1 MVNAT
6 DIPFAVAG
14 KDIILMDDVLYTG
27 RTIRAALDALFDH
40 GRPAR
45 VQLLV
50 LIDRGHRELPIEA
63 QLRRPH
69 GADHR
74 QRNHRSEVSGNRR
87 HGKGAAGGEGRR
99 REPEMRCGR
108 PAGHRNLTRD
118 EIQAIL
124 DRARDFQPRGDHSF
138 RKLDLLRGRM
148 VVNLFFEASTRTRTS
163 FEIAAKRL
171 GADAVS
177 ITAQASSVSKGE
189 SLVDTLNTLAAMRP
203 DAIIMRHAASGA
215 PHFLQRHLE
224 TPIINAGDGTHEHP
238 TQALLDAR
246 TILDRGAALEG
257 LRVAIIGDIAHS
269 RVARSNVY
277 LLSKF
282 GAEIVLCGPASLLP
296 RELEQIA
303 PGVTLTTDMNEAI
316 RDADVIMMLRVQLER
331 QHEAAFPASEYFQ
344 FYGLRL
350 EHLRLAKP
358 DVIVM
363 HPGPIN
369 RGREISSEVADSQRS
384 VILNQVENGIAVRMA
399 VLERVLTG
407 RDHAGA
413 AH

>member
-1 MVNAT
+1 M
-6 DIPFAVAG
+6 AVG
-14 KDIILMDDVLYTG
+14 LLGIEPLM
-27 RTIRAALDALFDH
+27 
-40 GRPAR
+40 
-45 VQLLV
+45 
-50 LIDRGHRELPIEA
+50 RG
-63 QLRRPH
+63 
-69 GADHR
+69 
-74 QRNHRSEVSGNRR
+74 
-87 HGKGAAGGEGRR
+87 
-99 REPEMRCGR
+99 
-108 PAGHRNLTRD
+108 

-124 DRARDFQPRGDHSF
+124 DRAREFRPVAEKSW
-138 RKLDLLRGRM
+138 RKLDILRGRM

-246 TILDRGAALEG
+246 TILDHGARLEG

-277 LLSKF
+277 LLSKY
-282 GAEIVLCGPASLLP
+282 GADIVLCGPASLLP
-296 RELEQIA
+296 PELRDMA

-316 RDADVIMMLRVQLER
+316 ADAAVIMMLRVQLER
-331 QHEAAFPASEYFQ
+331 QHETPFPASEYFQ
-344 FYGLRL
+344 FYGLRP
-350 EHLRLAKP
+350 EHLKLARP
-358 DVIVM
+358 DVLVM

-369 RGREISSEVADSQRS
+369 RGREISSEVADSQQS
-384 VILNQVENGIAVRMA
+384 VILNQVENGIVVRMA
-399 VLERVLTG
+399 VLEKVLG
-407 RDHAGA
+407 GGKNAEA

>member
-1 MVNAT
+1 M
-6 DIPFAVAG
+6 PEG
-14 KDIILMDDVLYTG
+14 
-27 RTIRAALDALFDH
+27 
-40 GRPAR
+40 
-45 VQLLV
+45 LL
-50 LIDRGHRELPIEA
+50 GIE
-63 QLRRPH
+63 
-69 GADHR
+69 
-74 QRNHRSEVSGNRR
+74 
-87 HGKGAAGGEGRR
+87 
-99 REPEMRCGR
+99 
-108 PAGHRNLTRD
+108 NLTRE

-124 DRARDFQPRGDHSF
+124 DRARDFQPRKSA

-171 GADAVS
+171 GADAIS
-177 ITAQASSVSKGE
+177 ITAQASSVAKGE

-215 PHFLQRHLE
+215 PHFLQRYLD

-246 TILDRGAALEG
+246 TILDRGQSLEG
-257 LRVAIIGDIAHS
+257 IRVAIIGDIAHS

-277 LLSKF
+277 LLSKY
-282 GAEIVLCGPASLLP
+282 GAQVVLCGPASLLP
-296 RELEQIA
+296 VELKQIA
-303 PGVTLTTDMNEAI
+303 PGVELTTDMCRAI
-316 RDADVIMMLRVQLER
+316 TNADVIMMLRVQLER
-331 QHEAAFPASEYFQ
+331 QHEAAFPSSEYFS

-350 EHLRLAKP
+350 EHLELARP
-358 DVIVM
+358 NVIVM

-399 VLERVLTG
+399 VLERVLS
-407 RDHAGA
+407 
-413 AH
+413 

>member
-1 MVNAT
+1 ML
-6 DIPFAVAG
+6 G
-14 KDIILMDDVLYTG
+14 
-27 RTIRAALDALFDH
+27 
-40 GRPAR
+40 
-45 VQLLV
+45 
-50 LIDRGHRELPIEA
+50 IE
-63 QLRRPH
+63 
-69 GADHR
+69 D
-74 QRNHRSEVSGNRR
+74 
-87 HGKGAAGGEGRR
+87 
-99 REPEMRCGR
+99 
-108 PAGHRNLTRD
+108 LTRE

-124 DRARDFQPRGDHSF
+124 DRARAFQPRAEHSF
-138 RKLDLLRGRM
+138 RKLDLLRGKM

-171 GADAVS
+171 GADS
-177 ITAQASSVSKGE
+177 ISISAQASSVSKGE

-246 TILDRGAALEG
+246 TILDRGVELEG
-257 LRVAIIGDIAHS
+257 LRGAIIGDIAHS

-282 GAEIVLCGPASLLP
+282 GADTVLCGPASLLP
-296 RELEQIA
+296 RELQQLA
-303 PGVTLTTDMNEAI
+303 PGVTLTTNMDEAI
-316 RDADVIMMLRVQLER
+316 QDADVIMMLRVQLER
-331 QHEAAFPASEYFQ
+331 QHEASFPASEYFQ
-344 FYGLRL
+344 FYGLRP
-350 EHLRLAKP
+350 EHLKRAKP
-358 DVIVM
+358 EVIVM

-399 VLERVLTG
+399 VLERVLADKKTN
-407 RDHAGA
+407 GA
-413 AH
+413 TAH